1 MAKWLLA
8 NTITKYLHSLCWS
21 VLIFNQNMCNTF
33 WKTQP
38 RKKTTV
44 VQSLTE
50 VMRIGYALRR
60 EKNNKN
66 TSILDHWEWNA
77 MFCCLK
83 MFKTCYLIIR
93 FCKIS
98 CIFRFFWVF
107 TVFVRFFFYL
117 AHVLP
122 VLGHEIRTKF
132 QNTSLLT
139 SPIILFQW
147 RNSIAIQKDTQV
159 FFLLYGDCIHVP
171 YKKCTSTI
179 QRSRLSILCPWQRWI
194 ERKWNRRE
202 KNDRFNY
209 GNISHSNEQ
218 ALWLQ
223 QKKSQST

>member
-1 MAKWLLA
+1 MQCFVVWKCSKLV
-8 NTITKYLHSLCWS
+8 IWS
-21 VLIFNQNMCNTF
+21 
-33 WKTQP
+33 
-38 RKKTTV
+38 
-44 VQSLTE
+44 
-50 VMRIGYALRR
+50 Y
-60 EKNNKN
+60 
-66 TSILDHWEWNA
+66 
-77 MFCCLK
+77 
-83 MFKTCYLIIR
+83 
-93 FCKIS
+93 
-98 CIFRFFWVF
+98 
-107 TVFVRFFFYL
+107 VFVRYRAFFDFSGFSQFLSGFFFYL

-159 FFLLYGDCIHVP
+159 FFLLYGDSIHVP